1 MTHIHEIGALPAPSD
16 PQVRKGS
23 FRYAVYGVSLV
34 IAALNVVASVNLY
47 RSTMEM
53 RAIDQRLS
61 ELAAFEKRL
70 VQKIDGMNNGI
81 QSQFDRVNDQI
92 QARFKERGPDVPAGS
107 SNPSVADDDVPA
119 WKKLTSEKLQTD
131 YSKFILAQNTV
142 GEQTDR
148 REAGAFDGGMKYSE
162 ASYERI
168 VSADG
173 KIYYKKNY

>member
-1 MTHIHEIGALPAPSD
+1 MTHIHDIGARPVPSE
-16 PQVRKGS
+16 PQVKKGS

-34 IAALNVVASVNLY
+34 VAALNVVASVNLY
-47 RSTMEM
+47 RSTAEM

-61 ELAAFEKRL
+61 ELAAFERRL

-81 QSQFDRVNDQI
+81 QSQFDRVSDRI
-92 QARFKERGPDVPAGS
+92 QARSEEPGQA
-107 SNPSVADDDVPA
+107 VADSPDTSRELDDGVPA
-119 WKKLTSEKLQTD
+119 WKKLTTENIQTD
-131 YSKFILAQNTV
+131 YSKFILVQNTV
-142 GEQTDR
+142 GDQTGSGR
-148 REAGAFDGGMKYSE
+148 AETFDEGMKYNE